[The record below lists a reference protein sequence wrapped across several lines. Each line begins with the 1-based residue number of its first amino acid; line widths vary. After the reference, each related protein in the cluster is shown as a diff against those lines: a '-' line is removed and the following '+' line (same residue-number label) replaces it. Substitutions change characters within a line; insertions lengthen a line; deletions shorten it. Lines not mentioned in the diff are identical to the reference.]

1 MSENKVNYIFGRHII
16 EPGGFYFGDNEN
28 EIYTLLGSCV
38 AVTLWHPFLNF
49 AGMCHVILPERGNEA
64 SNTRFAGCAVK
75 KFIEE
80 IINIKTAPSEYEV
93 GVYGGG
99 NMFPSIKI
107 NNKKLIGMKN
117 FNEIERLLI
126 KEGFVIKYKDVG
138 GEVARKLTLSRLTG
152 NISLEYVKLE
162 NI

>member
-64 SNTRFAGCAVK
+64 SKDRKSTRLNSSHTD
-75 KFIEE
+75 ISRM
-80 IINIKTAPSEYEV
+80 PS
-93 GVYGGG
+93 
-99 NMFPSIKI
+99 S
-107 NNKKLIGMKN
+107 
-117 FNEIERLLI
+117 
-126 KEGFVIKYKDVG
+126 
-138 GEVARKLTLSRLTG
+138 A
-152 NISLEYVKLE
+152 
-162 NI
+162 